1 MKKALKKAFTLVE
14 LLVVIAIIAVLSVA
28 GIVGYSVFTKKAETS
43 NDIAAVT
50 QFDTLLQGYEAL
62 EGKPSTFSEA
72 VDRLKEEGIDLDTYK
87 LASENHKLGFD
98 AEKGKILLVEDGKI
112 ISPEEY
118 AGQPISGNSMFLVEQ
133 STLSVDESEPADLQ
147 ADLQS
152 ILNDDSHAHYIP
164 EKVAKKLGTNST
176 LTVSSSLDAK
186 NYAGSLTY
194 SDASDTEET
203 VTINCGYD
211 PGNTSYPMGQP
222 AGQNDSFLKSVS
234 IDNPN
239 ATVYQSG
246 VVGDITIEDVR
257 EYHCNAK
264 IWTNAGNALTI
275 NGSGTIVMEEGCA
288 RNEYWELNKYTNRA
302 TKYQPNQVYLIGKN
316 DAYSGVRNI
325 TIEIK
330 DYIKDTYYSLT
341 DCNLTIKIE
350 AGCKNVNLTIKNK
363 GGAILLS
370 GGFGSVGTGGADRK
384 VISENYYG
392 YVDDTG
398 LFHENYTD
406 ETWTAAQ
413 ASAIRAKR
421 SPFSTI
427 STMQEEDY
435 VAMSNYKNGE
445 TGSGEY
451 YYTAAEFAAANNQTT
466 NPLWGGNCNRASG
479 GYTYVD
485 LLKDAVLERNITM
498 GYLQMP
504 DEMNVVLD
512 LHGHTLTFAENT
524 QATYLLYAV
533 EGCVIN
539 LTVQNGTIQDDNVNN
554 SFVVYTLCN
563 ITLSNV
569 TYISGNTAVYVQGN
583 GTTSTIQ
590 NSYINT
596 SSYCIATNA
605 SLSGEALTIN
615 INDSN
620 LESEGTAILMNV
632 PQGELYITGGT
643 VEAVGQAVFVRAGT
657 ANITGAT
664 LILNPDTT
672 DDPLPLDFFDYR
684 LWDQGNR
691 ANYGALVLG
700 DKSASSNYQ
709 YAVTAVVTNCKFIV
723 KASGFPA
730 IYVWSNNTAGNG
742 VTLTYSGCTFTNG
755 HVILGG
761 NIPTMQFDGSALTAA
776 QEEYF
781 ADNYGLFNLTV
792 NGTSYAGQQ
801 GPIILED

>member
-72 VDRLKEEGIDLDTYK
+72 VDRLKEEGIDLDNFK

-118 AGQPISGNSMFLVEQ
+118 AGQSISGNSMFLVEQ
-133 STLSVDESEPADLQ
+133 STLSVDESDPSDLQ

-152 ILNDDSHAHYIP
+152 VLSDDSHAHYIP
-164 EKVAKKLGTNST
+164 EKVAKKLGKNSI

-194 SDASDTEET
+194 SDTSDTEET
-203 VTINCGYD
+203 VTINCGYN
-211 PGNTSYPMGQP
+211 PGNTTYPFGTP
-222 AGQNDSFLKSVS
+222 ADQDAASLKSVT

-246 VVGDITIEDVR
+246 VVGDIVINDVN
-257 EYHCNAK
+257 EYHCNAR
-264 IWTNAGNALTI
+264 IWTSSTEGLKI
-275 NGSGTIVMEEGCA
+275 KGSGTIIMEEGCA
-288 RNEYWELNKYTNRA
+288 RNEYWKMDEYRGA
-302 TKYQPNQVYLIGKN
+302 TGYIPTQKYLIAKN
-316 DAYSGVRNI
+316 DECSEVRNI

-330 DYIKDTYYSLT
+330 DYINNSYYGKAG
-341 DCNLTIKIE
+341 CRIVINIE
-350 AGCKNVNLTIKNK
+350 LGCKNVNLTIKNK
-363 GGAILLS
+363 GGELYLS
-370 GGFGSVGTGGADRK
+370 GGLGAGVSGADRK
-384 VISENYYG
+384 LDSESYYG
-392 YVDDTG
+392 YIDNDGV
-398 LFHENYTD
+398 FHKDYTN
-406 ETWTAAQ
+406 ETWVAA
-413 ASAIRAKR
+413 ASMNSIRRA
-421 SPFSTI
+421 PFSTI

-435 VAMSNYKNGE
+435 VATSDYMRGH
-445 TGSGEY
+445 TGSGTY
-451 YYTAAEFAAANNQTT
+451 YYTAADFAAADDQRT
-466 NPLWGGNCNRASG
+466 NPLWGGNCNPTSDDV
-479 GYTYVD
+479 TNVK
-485 LLKDAVLERNITM
+485 LLKNATLERNITM
-498 GYLQMP
+498 GYLNMP
-504 DEMNVVLD
+504 EVMNVIFD
-512 LHGHTLTFAENT
+512 LQGHTLTFAEGT
-524 QATYLLYAV
+524 LATYLVYA
-533 EGCVIN
+533 ESGKSIQ
-539 LTVQNGTIQDDNVNN
+539 LTVQNGTIVDDNVNN

-569 TYISGNTAVYVQGN
+569 TYISGNTAVYVAGDS
-583 GTTSTIQ
+583 TVSTIE
-590 NSYINT
+590 NSYIDT

-605 SLSGEALTIN
+605 SLSGTNLTIN
-615 INDSN
+615 ITNSN
-620 LESEGTAILMNV
+620 LTSQGTAVLMNV
-632 PQGELYITGGT
+632 PNGKLNITGGT
-643 VEAVGQAVFVRAGT
+643 VEAIGQAVFVRAGT
-657 ANITGAT
+657 ATITGAT

-672 DDPLPLDFFDYR
+672 QDPLPLDFFDYR

-700 DKSASSNYQ
+700 NKNAGSDYQ
-709 YAVTAVVTNCKFIV
+709 HSVSAVVTNCKFIV

-730 IYVWSNNTAGNG
+730 IYVWSNNSAGNG
-742 VTLTYSGCTFTNG
+742 VTLTYSDCTFTNG

-792 NGTSYAGQQ
+792 NGVSYAGQQ
-801 GPIILED
+801 GPITLE